1 MNSPSDMQ
9 KTLIIMALA
18 AVAAASCSTPAAENS
33 VLYKGKALK
42 GFNVIVTSTPVP
54 GHEGMTLKD
63 IGFINTTGKDV
74 LVDAIETSAITL
86 EGKEIWSLQP
96 TSTAERLDWVM
107 PVPDGFSKDN
117 YLGMND
123 SDYGGGIPMVSLWNA
138 EKNVSVGLA
147 EPCLETLSMPV
158 KRSGNTARA
167 SLLMNLGE
175 PVILEPGDTLFAL
188 KQFVYEGKGD
198 FFGPLRAFSEYMQE
212 TYGVK
217 APVSPA
223 DAFEPVWCAWGYE
236 REFTIDEVIGTL
248 PKVKE
253 LGFKWVDVDDGY
265 QICEGDWT
273 ANDRIGPG
281 GMRRMTDAIHAAGL
295 KAKLWWAPMAAD
307 PESSVAK
314 EHPEMLLVQK
324 DGSHEDISWWDSWY
338 LSPVNPYTWE
348 YTEDLV
354 DMFLEDWGFDGFKLD
369 GQHLNLSAPD
379 YNPASG
385 LDYPGQAQER
395 FPEFFMHLYGK
406 AQELKPGS
414 IVQICPCGC
423 AVNFFYL
430 PYMNQ
435 AVASDPTSS
444 AQIRQKRKVYAALAP
459 KLAYYADHVELSDG
473 GLDFASQIGVG
484 GIIGTKFTWP
494 KPNPKATQN
503 GGSILTPEKEA
514 LLRKWVPIY
523 KEKMLSKGN
532 YRGDLYTYGIDKPEA
547 HVIEAGGATYY
558 AFYAESWN
566 GEPIELKGLDPAKSY
581 TVTEYTAAE
590 PVSYTI
596 DGAKPVITPSFEG
609 NYLIEVK

>member
-1 MNSPSDMQ
+1 
-9 KTLIIMALA
+9 MAALVLSCTVPA
-18 AVAAASCSTPAAENS
+18 PENAVF
-33 VLYKGKALK
+33 YKGKAVK
-42 GFNVIVTSTPVP
+42 GFDVIVESFPAE
-54 GHEGMTLKD
+54 GHEGMTLKN
-63 IGFINTTGKDV
+63 IGFINVSGKDL
-74 LVDAIETSAITL
+74 LVDAIETSAVTL

-117 YLGMND
+117 YLGMNN
-123 SDYGGGIPMVSLWNA
+123 SDYGGGIPMISLWNA

-158 KRSGNTARA
+158 RRKGNTARA
-167 SLLMNLGE
+167 SILMNLGE
-175 PVILEPGDTLFAL
+175 PVVLEPGDTLFAL
-188 KQFVYEGKGD
+188 KQFVYNGKGD

-212 TYGVK
+212 TCDWE
-217 APVSPA
+217 APVSPE

-236 REFTIDEVIGTL
+236 RTFTVDEVIGTL
-248 PKVKE
+248 PKVVE
-253 LGFKWVDVDDGY
+253 LGFKWVDIDDGY

-273 ANDRIGPG
+273 TNDRIGPE
-281 GMRRMTDAIHAAGL
+281 GMKRMTDAVHAAGL
-295 KAKLWWAPMAAD
+295 KAKIWWAPLAAD
-307 PESSVAK
+307 PESSIAK

-348 YTEDLV
+348 YTLDLV
-354 DMFLEDWGFDGFKLD
+354 DMFLAEWGFDGFKLD

-385 LDYPGQAQER
+385 LSYPGEAQER
-395 FPEFFMHLYGK
+395 FPEFFQHLYEH
-406 AQELKPGS
+406 AQALKPGS
-414 IVQICPCGC
+414 VVQICPCGC
-423 AVNFFYL
+423 AVNFFNI

-459 KLAYYADHVELSDG
+459 NLAYYADHVELSDG

-484 GIIGTKFTWP
+484 GVIGTKFTWP
-494 KPNPKATQN
+494 KANPDATEN
-503 GGSILTPEKEA
+503 GGSLLTPEKET
-514 LLRKWVPIY
+514 LLKKWVPIY
-523 KEKMLSKGN
+523 KEKMLSKGL
-532 YRGDLYTYGIDKPEA
+532 YRGDLYTYGTDKPEA
-547 HVIEAGGATYY
+547 HVIEAEGATYY

-566 GEPIELKGLDPAKSY
+566 GESIELKGLDPSKTY
-581 TVTEYTAAE
+581 TVTEYTLDD
-590 PVSYTI
+590 PKSFTLN
-596 DGAKPVITPSFEG
+596 GSNPVINPSFEG